1 MAARKSRKSK
11 SESTPTPSEEIEA
24 TQSAPEAAV
33 ADDTSTA
40 PADPAENHEGNTNPQ
55 PPAEKKRGITPSRP
69 IPNARASEDVP
80 RARAAQPD
88 RFRPVD
94 IRHPVP
100 GPGRGIFVVAMQ
112 NVRTGEIVHRPEV
125 QALIDA
131 QEE

>member
-11 SESTPTPSEEIEA
+11 KESPTPTEENEA

-40 PADPAENHEGNTNPQ
+40 PAEPAENHEGQSDPQ
-55 PPAEKKRGITPSRP
+55 PPAAKKRGITPSRP
-69 IPNARASEDVP
+69 IANAQANEDVP
-80 RARAAQPD
+80 PARADKPD
-88 RFRPVD
+88 LFRPVD

-100 GPGRGIFVVAMQ
+100 GPGRGIYVTAMQ
-112 NVRTGEIVHRPEV
+112 NIRTGEIVHTPGV